1 MEYKISNVRKP
12 KIKNMEYGMQNVIY
26 SIFRVPRSVRG
37 SMLLELLVVIGILAV
52 ILAIGAQSVS
62 VSLRS
67 GKISG
72 ERDVAVGLAGEA
84 LEAVRGATEER
95 WQNIYNLTKSSQNY
109 YTATSSGKWIIA
121 TGTEVIALNN
131 ASYTRSFTVANVSR
145 DLSTRA
151 IETTYN
157 ADHDDPGTQLITVT
171 VSWSGGVPFTTSEYF
186 FRWKNKACNQSSW
199 STGGSGSATSTCQNS
214 TYDTKD
220 SAVDTAG
227 VPGSLRLQ

>member
-1 MEYKISNVRKP
+1 
-12 KIKNMEYGMQNVIY
+12 
-26 SIFRVPRSVRG
+26 
-37 SMLLELLVVIGILAV
+37 MLLELLVVIGILAV

-84 LEAVRGATEER
+84 LEAVRGAAEER
-95 WQNIYNLTKSSQNY
+95 WQNIYNLTKSNQNY
-109 YTATSSGKWIIA
+109 YPVPSSGRWIIA

-131 ASYTRSFTVANVSR
+131 ASYTRSFTVSNVSR
-145 DLSTRA
+145 DLGVSRA
-151 IETTYN
+151 IETTY
-157 ADHDDPGTQLITVT
+157 DSEHDDPGTQLVTVT
-171 VSWSGGVPFTTSEYF
+171 VSWPGGLPFVTSEYF

-199 STGGSGSATSTCQNS
+199 STGGTGDTTHTCSNT

-220 SAVDTAG
+220 SAVDTTG